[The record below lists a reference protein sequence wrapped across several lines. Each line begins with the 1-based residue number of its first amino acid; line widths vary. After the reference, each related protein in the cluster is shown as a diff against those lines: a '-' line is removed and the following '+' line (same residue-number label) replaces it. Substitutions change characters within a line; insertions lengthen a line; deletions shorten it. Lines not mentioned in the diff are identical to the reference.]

1 MINKVD
7 RVSLTA
13 CAAML
18 ISFFLPGFV
27 SFKTSRIANGIP
39 VSAQQCFDQYYW
51 LLFAG
56 VAVFIVLSII
66 KKDKQPLNLLTGLL
80 AAAALGLFV
89 FFVAQRFPY
98 LPFELTDNSRMSF
111 QIGFLLVVIS
121 LYSIIVICCQYL
133 RCSWHKALIVFIA
146 CGLVIAFL
154 ITGGLDNYSVMQE
167 FHANE
172 AQFWGNAADHFT
184 ISFWVL
190 IAAVVTGLP
199 LGYLCCR
206 HRVLDNITL
215 VGLSITE
222 TIPTLAL
229 FAVIRIPFAW
239 LSNTFP
245 ALREI
250 GFGSFGVAPAAT
262 ALYLYALYLVVHN
275 VRAAFSTIDPQ
286 LLENGYAMGM
296 TSRTVFF
303 RVRLPQALP
312 VIFTGIRIAF
322 ISTLV
327 AATLASY
334 IGAGGLGIYIVN
346 GINSLS
352 IDMQL
357 LGVIPIFF
365 MTVAADALLR
375 LGEKVL
381 IPHRG

>member
-1 MINKVD
+1 MKKAD
-7 RVSLTA
+7 RVTLTA
-13 CAAML
+13 CAIML
-18 ISFFLPGFV
+18 ISFFIPGFV
-27 SFKTSRIANGIP
+27 SYKTSRIANGIP

-51 LLFAG
+51 LLFIW
-56 VAVFIVLSII
+56 VAVFIVLAII
-66 KKDKQPLNLLTGLL
+66 KKDKQLPNLITGLF
-80 AAAALGLFV
+80 AAVSMGFFIL
-89 FFVAQRFPY
+89 FVAQRFPY
-98 LPFELTDNSRMSF
+98 LPFEMTANSRMSF

-121 LYSIIVICCQYL
+121 LYSIMVICCQYL
-133 RCSWHKALIVFIA
+133 HKGWQKALITLVA
-146 CGLVIAFL
+146 CALVIFFL
-154 ITGGLDNYSVMQE
+154 CNGWLDNYSVMQE
-167 FHANE
+167 FRANE
-172 AQFWGNAADHFT
+172 NQFWGNAADHFM

-206 HRVLDNITL
+206 HRILDNVTL

-262 ALYLYALYLVVHN
+262 ALYLYALYLVIHN

-303 RVRLPQALP
+303 KVQLPQAMP

-334 IGAGGLGIYIVN
+334 IGAGGLGTYIVN

-365 MTVAADALLR
+365 MTVAADAILR
-375 LGEKVL
+375 VCEKS
-381 IPHRG
+381 IDTA

>member
-1 MINKVD
+1 MNKAD
-7 RVSLTA
+7 RVTLTA
-13 CAAML
+13 CVAML
-18 ISFFLPGFV
+18 ISLFIPGFV

-51 LLFAG
+51 LFFLLIAIFA
-56 VAVFIVLSII
+56 VLAII
-66 KKDKQPLNLLTGLL
+66 KKDKQLPNLLTGLL
-80 AAAALGLFV
+80 AAVSLAFV
-89 FFVAQRFPY
+89 VYFVAQRFPY

-111 QIGFLLVVIS
+111 QIGFLLFIIS
-121 LYSIIVICCQYL
+121 LYSIMIICCQYL
-133 RCSWHKALIVFIA
+133 PKGWQKALMILVA
-146 CGLVIAFL
+146 CALVILFL
-154 ITGGLDNYSVMQE
+154 VNGDLDNYSVMQE
-167 FHANE
+167 FRANE
-172 AQFWGNAADHFT
+172 NQFWTNAKDHFL

-190 IAAVVTGLP
+190 IAAVITGLP
-199 LGYLCCR
+199 LGYLCCK
-206 HRVLDNITL
+206 HHILDNVTL

-239 LSNTFP
+239 LSNAFP

-262 ALYLYALYLVVHN
+262 ALYLYALYLIVHN
-275 VRAAFSTIDPQ
+275 VRAAFQTVPPE
-286 LLENGYAMGM
+286 LLENGFAMGM
-296 TSRTVFF
+296 SHRTVFLK
-303 RVRLPQALP
+303 VQLPHALP

-334 IGAGGLGIYIVN
+334 IGAGGLGTYIVN
-346 GINSLS
+346 GINNLS

-365 MTVAADALLR
+365 MTVAVDAILKVC
-375 LGEKVL
+375 EKVL